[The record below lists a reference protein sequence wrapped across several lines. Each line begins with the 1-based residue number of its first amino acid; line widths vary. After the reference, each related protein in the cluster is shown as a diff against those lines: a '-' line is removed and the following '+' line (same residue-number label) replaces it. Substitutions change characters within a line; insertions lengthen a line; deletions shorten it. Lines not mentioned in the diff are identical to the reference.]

1 MKTATP
7 RVRVGPLN
15 TSAEYAGPVVIR
27 ALAESSSIARSPGWV
42 DLLTLVVRENGNQS
56 KAPCG

>member
-1 MKTATP
+1 MKTVTP
-7 RVRVGPLN
+7 GVRVGPLN
-15 TSAEYAGPVVIR
+15 TSTEYAGPVVIR

-42 DLLTLVVRENGNQS
+42 DFLTVVVWEKGNQS